1 MKISVDLLERRVD
14 IMKLFDI
21 SNILSIC
28 VLIIIT
34 FVGCA
39 EMEPGSYYNRALIYD
54 KKGQYDQAIADY
66 NKAIEINPGDAM
78 AYHNRALIYDKKGQ
92 YDQAIADYNKTIKIN
107 PRFILAYKNRGA
119 VMMKLGNRK
128 MACSDWKQ
136 ACELG
141 DCKSYENAKR
151 NGWCK

>member
-1 MKISVDLLERRVD
+1 MKISVDVSEIRVD

-21 SNILSIC
+21 SNIISIC

-39 EMEPGSYYNRALIYD
+39 EMESGSYYNRAFIYD

-66 NKAIEINPGDAM
+66 NKAI
-78 AYHNRALIYDKKGQ
+78 Q
-92 YDQAIADYNKTIKIN
+92 IN

-119 VMMKLGNRK
+119 VMIKLGNRK
-128 MACSDWKQ
+128 MACYDWKKT
-136 ACELG
+136 CELG